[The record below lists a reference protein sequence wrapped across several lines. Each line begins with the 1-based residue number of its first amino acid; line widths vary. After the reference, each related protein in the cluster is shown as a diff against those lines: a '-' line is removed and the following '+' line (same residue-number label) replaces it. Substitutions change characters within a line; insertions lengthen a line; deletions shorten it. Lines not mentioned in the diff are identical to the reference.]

1 LDWGSLAGSTE
12 LATPP
17 LTLKVGSPELE
28 IVNRANIG
36 LGMFKDGFA
45 NVSGGGRIEMGGVN
59 FVHRVPSIHIY
70 SYSCGDLGELKKAM
84 WVDAPE
90 PYSACLK
97 IEDPVGLLKT
107 IMTQGKVLTTKTA
120 VSTNFAAGWA
130 NLR

>member
-1 LDWGSLAGSTE
+1 
-12 LATPP
+12 
-17 LTLKVGSPELE
+17 
-28 IVNRANIG
+28 
-36 LGMFKDGFA
+36 MFKDGFA

-130 NLR
+130 KVAYEDVTQDIRTGPRH